1 MAKTWQDIDMMEI
14 LKASLSHDTAS
25 CFLTMCPRVHSA
37 QEKISKVSV
46 ICEFCH
52 RVGRVMA
59 AHEAEMGL
67 SDLCFG

>member
-1 MAKTWQDIDMMEI
+1 MMEI
-14 LKASLSHDTAS
+14 LKASLIYDTAS

-52 RVGRVMA
+52 RVGRVTA